1 MGLWPLPLNQPAG
14 ADVPQ
19 GLPQPCLVCP
29 DLGRGLHF
37 GCLWHRQPAGLGG
50 KGQSCP
56 RCHKHKAALGTASWR
71 GSLMLPVWDPA
82 RAAMF
87 CFMGW
92 ETAAHGMQTAC
103 YGAQGQDG
111 LLGGTAGTGH
121 APKPAGGCSLG
132 QRRLRPHVVI
142 PRASPRL
149 PPQTQHGAECWCELS
164 AAANTF
170 FAIFSP
176 SAPCRWFQ
184 HYYFFNFPQ

>member
-1 MGLWPLPLNQPAG
+1 MSHRGCPSPAWFALIWGGSCVLGASGTTSLLAWVARGKAVPDATSTRLPWGQQAG
-14 ADVPQ
+14 
-19 GLPQPCLVCP
+19 
-29 DLGRGLHF
+29 
-37 GCLWHRQPAGLGG
+37 GG
-50 KGQSCP
+50 HAEP
-56 RCHKHKAALGTASWR
+56 
-71 GSLMLPVWDPA
+71 LMLPVWDPA